1 MTTREYLGQI
11 QRCNKIINN
20 KYIEIEQLK
29 SHAMGLN
36 SFSYGERVQTS
47 HSHDKMGDLVAKIVD
62 LQSEIQDITYE
73 YIEIRS
79 EVVRTIDSV
88 KNPVLYDILFKKYIL
103 TNGSCQTGRDTY
115 CIHLFSSC
123 RLIYIC
129 SICTCLQRFCVF
141 IITVFF

>member
-36 SFSYGERVQTS
+36 SFSCGERVQTS
-47 HSHDKMGDLVAKIVD
+47 SSHDKIGDLVAKIVD

-79 EVVRTIDSV
+79 EVVRAIDSV
-88 KNPVLYDILFKKYIL
+88 KNPVLYDILFKKYIEGKPL
-103 TNGSCQTGRDTY
+103 DIIADEVGYSYQRTKEL
-115 CIHLFSSC
+115 HLDAISAIKILKGFDS
-123 RLIYIC
+123 
-129 SICTCLQRFCVF
+129 
-141 IITVFF
+141 

>member
-11 QRCNKIINN
+11 QRCNKIISN

-47 HSHDKMGDLVAKIVD
+47 HSHDKMGDLVSKIVD

-88 KNPVLYDILFKKYIL
+88 KNPVLYDILFKKYIEGKPL
-103 TNGSCQTGRDTY
+103 NIIADEVGYSYQRTKEL
-115 CIHLFSSC
+115 HLDAISAIKILKGFDS
-123 RLIYIC
+123 
-129 SICTCLQRFCVF
+129 
-141 IITVFF
+141 